1 MKSDIKC
8 VVFDLDGTLF
18 SSHKNI
24 YFATLKTFK
33 DLNINAVINETE
45 FYKKIG
51 LHFKDIFDEMNIEV
65 EDVEHFID
73 VYKTNYFKFINESE
87 PYPNLFEILE
97 YLFENNIKI
106 GLLTTKS
113 QEQAELILDHFKI
126 IKYFDMIIGRRF
138 GMEIK
143 PSPQPLL
150 HIADFLNLANN
161 QMLMVGDSEMDIMC
175 GKNAGIKSCAVTYGY
190 RTCEELK
197 EHNPDFIID
206 NLEEL
211 KNII

>member
-24 YFATLKTFK
+24 YSATVKTFN
-33 DLNINAVINETE
+33 DLNIIADIDENE
-45 FYKKIG
+45 FYSKIG
-51 LHFKDIFDEMNIEV
+51 LHFKDIFDEMNIKV
-65 EDVEHFID
+65 DDVEHFID
-73 VYKTNYFKFINESE
+73 VYKTNYFSFINESE
-87 PYPNLFEILE
+87 PYPNLFETLE
-97 YLFENNIKI
+97 YLFANKIKI

-113 QEQAELILDHFKI
+113 QEQADRILSHFNI
-126 IKYFDMIIGRRF
+126 HKYFDIVIGRRI

-143 PSPQPLL
+143 PSPEPLL
-150 HIADFLNLANN
+150 HIADYFNLEKN

-175 GKNAGIKSCAVTYGY
+175 GKNAEIKSCAVTYGY
-190 RTCEELK
+190 RTVEELQK
-197 EHNPDFIID
+197 HNPNYIID
-206 NLEEL
+206 DLGEL